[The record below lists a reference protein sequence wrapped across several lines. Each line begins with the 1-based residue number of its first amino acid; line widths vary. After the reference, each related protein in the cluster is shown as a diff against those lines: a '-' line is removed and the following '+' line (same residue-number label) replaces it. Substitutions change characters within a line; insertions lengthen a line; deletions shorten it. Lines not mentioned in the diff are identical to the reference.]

1 MWTVELIVMLVMIGL
16 NGIFAAYEI
25 ALASV
30 SRARLEAMVRENRAG
45 AKAALQM
52 KRSMERSLAALQLGV
67 TLAAAIAA
75 ATGGAGAKKQIVPF
89 LTGLGVS
96 PGLAD
101 PIAIAMVVIPFTFV
115 ATIFGELVP
124 KVFSLRN
131 KEWVCLRLSS
141 GMLWFT
147 RSIWPAVWVL
157 ERIATLV
164 TGWGERRWRLG
175 REPGKKREAAELL
188 ELRALAAL
196 ARSAQLIGAREEN
209 IIVNAVRLSSR
220 PVREVMLRAE
230 HIGMLPAN
238 SSLGEALITAHLDLH
253 TRFPVTERP
262 GNPQG
267 IVGYANFKDIVAC
280 MRLSGHNPS
289 LRSVVRP
296 IPSLRDDLSL
306 SASLEQMIREHTHIA
321 LVRGGDGKVLG
332 MITLEDIIEELVGE
346 IQDEYDRLPTHV
358 TPSGEGWVVGG
369 GVSLAKLAETTGI
382 ELRGHTVAQ
391 PAGGTGI
398 LPVVSGST
406 GEAPVAPGTV
416 AQPPSAVAGSTGI
429 LPAASPVPRTLNDW
443 IVTQLGR
450 PVRGGDVVH
459 QGGVSVIVRSVRRM
473 NLHEAQVSRA
483 REGRDPKAGS

>member
-30 SRARLEAMVRENRAG
+30 SRARLEAMVRENRTG

-52 KRSMERSLAALQLGV
+52 KRAIERSLAALQLGV
-67 TLAAAIAA
+67 TLSAAIAA
-75 ATGGAGAKKQIVPF
+75 ATGGEGAKKEIVPF
-89 LTGLGVS
+89 LTDHGVS
-96 PGLAD
+96 AGLAD
-101 PIAIAMVVIPFTFV
+101 PIAIAIVVIPFTIV
-115 ATIFGELVP
+115 ATVFGELVP

-131 KEWVCLRLSS
+131 KEWVCLRLST

-147 RSIWPAVWVL
+147 RSIWPAVWIL
-157 ERIATLV
+157 ERFATLL
-164 TGWGERRWRLG
+164 TGWGERRWHLG
-175 REPGKKREAAELL
+175 REAGKSREAAELL

-230 HIGMLPAN
+230 HFGMLAAG
-238 SSLGEALITAHLDLH
+238 STLGDALVAAHLDLH

-262 GNPQG
+262 GDPQA
-267 IVGYANFKDIVAC
+267 IIGYANSKAIVAC
-280 MRLSGHNPS
+280 MRLAGHNPS

-306 SASLEQMIREHTHIA
+306 SASLEQMIREHSHIA
-321 LVRGGDGKVLG
+321 LVRGGDGKVAG

-358 TPSGEGWVVGG
+358 TPSGDAWVVGG

-382 ELRGHTVAQ
+382 DLRAS
-391 PAGGTGI
+391 GG
-398 LPVVSGST
+398 GSR
-406 GEAPVAPGTV
+406 EAA
-416 AQPPSAVAGSTGI
+416 SSTGI
-429 LPAASPVPRTLNDW
+429 LPAVALGTGEMPMASAETPVAHGALPATHFLPRTLNDW

-450 PVRGGDVVH
+450 PVRGGDVVN
-459 QGGVSVIVRSVRRM
+459 QGGATVVVRSVRRM

-483 REGRDPKAGS
+483 QDGVTR